1 MTTLPADSQPASRSQ
16 VAAWALWD
24 CGATGLNAIAVTFTF
39 SVYLTSSVGGDDAD
53 FSAASW
59 LGWAMAT
66 AGVLVA
72 FFAPIAG
79 VWADDPARRRFM
91 LFVFSGACTALTAAM
106 WLIRDEPT
114 DLLPGLVL
122 LALTAACCDLAA
134 VPYNAMLPQLTT
146 PKTVGR
152 VSGLGSAAG
161 FIGTV
166 VLLLV
171 VFLGFVDDDGGST
184 YGLLRL
190 SGEDGQ
196 NVRAAM
202 LLTAAWFALFALPVL
217 LKVPNPPA
225 SPDVPKQRL
234 GLMSAWRQLAK
245 DVKAEWRRDPQ
256 LIYYLGASAVFRD
269 GLTGVFAF
277 GAVLGVSVY
286 GVSEGDV
293 MMFGAAACVIAAVGS
308 VVGGRV
314 DDRVGSKPVIV
325 VSLAAIIGVGAV
337 MIGLSGQLAFFV
349 CGLLMCFFVGPAQAS
364 ARTLV
369 VRMTPEGREGMAFGL
384 FTTTGRAASFLSPLV
399 FATFIGLFGADRA
412 GIAGLGVVLVAGLIA
427 VLFVRT
433 TVKAREPVESL

>member
-1 MTTLPADSQPASRSQ
+1 MTTLTAGSQPATRSQ
-16 VAAWALWD
+16 IAAWALWD

-53 FSAASW
+53 VSAASW
-59 LGWAMAT
+59 LGYAMAI
-66 AGVLVA
+66 AGVVVA

-79 VWADDPARRRFM
+79 VWADDPGRRRFM

-106 WLIRDEPT
+106 ALIRDDPAY
-114 DLLPGLVL
+114 LLPGLVL

-134 VPYNAMLPQLTT
+134 VPYNAMLRQLTT
-146 PKTVGR
+146 PQTVGR

-184 YGLLRL
+184 YGLLGL
-190 SGEDGQ
+190 PGDDGQ
-196 NVRAAM
+196 HVRAAM

-217 LKVPNPPA
+217 LKVPNPPT
-225 SPDVPKQRL
+225 SPDVPRQRL
-234 GLMSAWRQLAK
+234 GLITAWRQLWTEIK
-245 DVKAEWRRDPQ
+245 VEWRRDPQ
-256 LIYYLGASAVFRD
+256 LIYYLVASAVFRD

-384 FTTTGRAASFLSPLV
+384 FMTTGRAASFLSPLM

-412 GIAGLGVVLVAGLIA
+412 GIVGLGVVLIVGLVAM
-427 VLFVRT
+427 LFVRT
-433 TVKAREPVESL
+433 TAAKARQPV